1 MKYVNGWHM
10 KKKKNSLVYEDEDI
24 YDENYVEEL
33 LEDDEISEQ
42 EEAFMI
48 GYNDS

>member
-1 MKYVNGWHM
+1 M
-10 KKKKNSLVYEDEDI
+10 KKKKDYLIEDEDVYDI
-24 YDENYVEEL
+24 YDGNYVEEL

-48 GYNDS
+48 GYNES